1 MTVRREPQAGPALEV
16 FDRDES
22 VLPANRRVVDG
33 PDPRF
38 GDLPLWD
45 LTASGLAPNLNAAQA
60 YLRFNVYPDEWVPVA
75 KTLAMAMLQPVH
87 DAVRRAGIY
96 RSNRPYKLKSI
107 QHALTVMRYLA
118 EWADSAGL
126 SADLSAWTR

>member
-1 MTVRREPQAGPALEV
+1 MTNAPEPQTCSTLTG
-16 FDRDES
+16 FDPDEP
-22 VLPANRRVVDG
+22 VLPADRRVTDG

-38 GDLPLWD
+38 GDLPRWD

-60 YLRFNVYPDEWVPVA
+60 HLRFDVYPDGWVPIA

-87 DAVRRAGIY
+87 PIVRRAGIY

-107 QHALTVMRYLA
+107 RHVLTELRYLA
-118 EWADSAGL
+118 EWAARAGL
-126 SADLSAWTR
+126 TADLSA